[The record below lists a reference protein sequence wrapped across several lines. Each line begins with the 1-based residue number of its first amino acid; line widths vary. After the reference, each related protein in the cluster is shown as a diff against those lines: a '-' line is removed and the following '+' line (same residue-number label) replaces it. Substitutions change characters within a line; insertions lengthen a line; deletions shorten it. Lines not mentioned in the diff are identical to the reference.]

1 MCLIALDFHIYT
13 LLFSSLFYALYDT
26 IRYFISGD
34 GSLWRFDKSILSQ
47 FDFVSIILLIP
58 LIVVSHLLIGEVVPA
73 LAQKQLAY
81 VGVALLIF
89 VVIFFLPIR
98 RMNWLI
104 PLVYWLNI
112 LLLLAVEFFGHSRLG
127 AQRWIEIPFVN
138 ATIQPSEFV
147 KPALILML
155 AYLIRRVPP
164 PPDGYRLKEFVK
176 ISFYILLP
184 FILIAKEPD
193 LGTALVLLLIG
204 YGVLFYIG
212 IYWKITAFIVGSILL
227 LSPLAYQFGLHD
239 YQKVRIKDFLS
250 EKPSYHVQQSIIAIG
265 SGGWMGNTKEDATQ
279 TQMRFLPIATSDFI
293 FAFVVERTGFLGAL
307 ALILVYVALVLHLMS
322 LSVFNS
328 DYYIKVVTV
337 AIAFMIFIYMGVNI
351 AMTIGFAPVV
361 GVPLPM
367 FSYGGSSFLNFMVLF
382 AIMQNLIAFR
392 YKNMYDNRGKKSF
405 V

>member
-1 MCLIALDFHIYT
+1 M
-13 LLFSSLFYALYDT
+13 
-26 IRYFISGD
+26 
-34 GSLWRFDKSILSQ
+34 WRFDKSILAQ
-47 FDFVSIILLIP
+47 FDFVSIILLFP
-58 LIVVSHLLIGEVVPA
+58 LILASHLLIAEVVPA

-89 VVIFFLPIR
+89 VVVFFLPIR

-112 LLLLAVEFFGHSRLG
+112 ALLVAVEFFGHSRLG
-127 AQRWIEIPFVN
+127 AQRWIDIPFIN

-155 AYLIRRVPP
+155 AYLISKAPP
-164 PPDGYRLKEFVK
+164 PPDGYKIKAFLKM
-176 ISFYILLP
+176 SFYILLP

-193 LGTALVLLLIG
+193 LGTALVLFLIG
-204 YGVLFYIG
+204 FGILFYVG
-212 IYWKITAFIVGSILL
+212 VYWKIVAFIVGSILL
-227 LSPLAYQFGLHD
+227 FSPIAYKFLLHD
-239 YQKVRIKDFLS
+239 YQKVRINDFLS

-265 SGGWMGNTKEDATQ
+265 SGGWVGNTKDDATQ

-293 FAFVVERTGFLGAL
+293 FAFVVERTGFLGAFL
-307 ALILVYVALVLHLMS
+307 LMLIYIILILHLLS
-322 LSVFNS
+322 LSIFNS
-328 DYYIKVVTV
+328 DYYIKVVTIG
-337 AIAFMIFIYMGVNI
+337 IAFMIFIYMGVNI
-351 AMTIGFAPVV
+351 SMTIGYAPVV

-392 YKNMYDNRGKKSF
+392 FKSMYENRGKKSF

>member
-1 MCLIALDFHIYT
+1 
-13 LLFSSLFYALYDT
+13 
-26 IRYFISGD
+26 
-34 GSLWRFDKSILSQ
+34 LWRFDKSILSQ
-47 FDFVSIILLIP
+47 FDFFSIILIIP
-58 LIVVSHLLIGEVVPA
+58 LVIASHWLIGEVVPA

-81 VGVALLIF
+81 VSVAILT
-89 VVIFFLPIR
+89 FFIVLVLPIR
-98 RMNWLI
+98 RMSWFI
-104 PLVYWLNI
+104 PLIYWANI
-112 LLLLAVEFFGHSRLG
+112 GLLLAVEFFGHSRLG
-127 AQRWIEIPFVN
+127 AQRWIDIPFIN

-155 AYLIRRVPP
+155 AYLINKIPP
-164 PPDGYRLKEFVK
+164 PPEGYRLKEFLK

-204 YGVLFYIG
+204 YGILFFVG
-212 IYWKITAFIVGSILL
+212 VYWKIIAFILGSILL
-227 LSPLAYQFGLHD
+227 FSPLVYKFMLHD
-239 YQKVRIKDFLS
+239 YQKVRIIDFLS

-265 SGGWMGNTKEDATQ
+265 SGGWTGNKKDEATQ

-307 ALILVYVALVLHLMS
+307 LLIVIYVMLILHLLS
-322 LSVFNS
+322 LSVFNN

-337 AIAFMIFIYMGVNI
+337 GIAFMIFIYMGVNI
-351 AMTIGFAPVV
+351 SMTIGFAPVV

-382 AIMQNLIAFR
+382 AIMQNLITFR
-392 YKNMYDNRGKKSF
+392 YKDMYDGRGTKSF
-405 V
+405 L